1 MHPTFE
7 KSPIAMTRK
16 LDDMI
21 ELPKSQPK
29 RTCNEDLEYELAMV
43 KMPKCMSWLDYDE
56 PIGDLDMVEDKVMIK
71 AHKVPY
77 KSSRHLREVPS
88 FDEPEPQPLPNFLF
102 LDFLQRITRISIDF
116 LTPRYTLRVLRII
129 LVILPE
135 HSSDTIHSED
145 GNPVEP
151 TSNKLI
157 VGHSDIENMLE
168 FDESNAYVLE
178 RFYTS
183 AGNPIKEILLKLNL
197 HVTGRSSQI

>member
-1 MHPTFE
+1 MLIDELHKFSDGTLNDVRT
-7 KSPIAMTRK
+7 A
-16 LDDMI
+16 LDDILKRIRIKRFMCCLGQFVGGETVVGI
-21 ELPKSQPK
+21 GFKSHDPPDYGGKSTRDINSSVEVLRLSWTMSYYTTSLASQGSLT
-29 RTCNEDLEYELAMV
+29 RTLV
-43 KMPKCMSWLDYDE
+43 S
-56 PIGDLDMVEDKVMIK
+56 
-71 AHKVPY
+71 
-77 KSSRHLREVPS
+77 
-88 FDEPEPQPLPNFLF
+88 
-102 LDFLQRITRISIDF
+102 FLQRITRISIDF